1 MLKEQKLKKFE
12 SRVDI
17 SCNIF
22 VQAEVESD
30 IQNQTVMVALSKDYF
45 VELSWD
51 EALAYIAKKE
61 NLLNKKS
68 DGLTKKASEI
78 KSHIIFL

>member
-1 MLKEQKLKKFE
+1 MLKEQKLKKFV

-17 SCNIF
+17 GCNIF

-61 NLLNKKS
+61 NILNKKS

-78 KSHIIFL
+78 KSHIIFV

>member
-17 SCNIF
+17 GCNIF

-68 DGLTKKASEI
+68 L
-78 KSHIIFL
+78 